1 MNLIDDSKNA
11 LISIIKEAAKRDIR
25 VVGLIFPQS
34 PAYAKTGAF
43 GLYGMRRSTAKTL
56 IDELKALNKKYP
68 NFVLMDE
75 NKMGKHSY
83 SNMMAVD
90 EDHLCSGGSFILT
103 SHLNDLLLSWENKK

>member
-1 MNLIDDSKNA
+1 MNLIEDSKSA
-11 LISIIKEAAKRDIR
+11 LISIVKEAAKRDIR

-43 GLYGMRRSTAKTL
+43 GRYGLRRSTAKKL

-68 NFVLMDE
+68 NFVLVDE
-75 NKMGKHSY
+75 NKMGKHDY
-83 SNMMAVD
+83 SNSMAID